1 MLCNKTVKITFC
13 GHRDVIEYNA
23 VYKELL
29 STLEQFFIFS
39 EYNGTLLEF
48 YCGGYGTFDSMSS
61 KAISELKEKYP
72 KSNIKKLLITPY
84 ITKSHQ
90 EKIDSMRKNYDEV
103 VFPPLETV
111 PLRFAIPE
119 RNKWMVRE
127 CDYVIAYVTH
137 GWGGA
142 AQTLHYAY
150 VKRKKIFR
158 IASNYDVT

>member
-29 STLEQFFIFS
+29 STLEQFFILP
-39 EYNGTLLEF
+39 EYSDTLLEF
-48 YCGGYGTFDSMSS
+48 YCGGYGTFDSMCS

-103 VFPPLETV
+103 VA
-111 PLRFAIPE
+111 LR
-119 RNKWMVRE
+119 K
-127 CDYVIAYVTH
+127 
-137 GWGGA
+137 
-142 AQTLHYAY
+142 HYIM
-150 VKRKKIFR
+150 RM
-158 IASNYDVT
+158 

>member
-13 GHRDVIEYNA
+13 GHRDVIEYNS

-48 YCGGYGTFDSMSS
+48 YCGGYGTFDSMCS

-127 CDYVIAYVTH
+127 CDYIIAYVTH

-142 AQTLHYAY
+142 AQTLRYAY
-150 VKRKKIFR
+150 IKEKAIFR

>member
-29 STLEQFFIFS
+29 STLEHFFIFS

-48 YCGGYGTFDSMSS
+48 YCGGYGTFDSMCS

-127 CDYVIAYVTH
+127 CDYVIAYVTPV
-137 GWGGA
+137 GA
-142 AQTLHYAY
+142 ALRKHYIM
-150 VKRKKIFR
+150 RM
-158 IASNYDVT
+158 

>member
-48 YCGGYGTFDSMSS
+48 YCGGYGTFDSMCS

-84 ITKSHQ
+84 IIIKCRICKYYGVMLFRHLAIN
-90 EKIDSMRKNYDEV
+90 KRN
-103 VFPPLETV
+103 PP
-111 PLRFAIPE
+111 A
-119 RNKWMVRE
+119 
-127 CDYVIAYVTH
+127 
-137 GWGGA
+137 
-142 AQTLHYAY
+142 
-150 VKRKKIFR
+150 
-158 IASNYDVT
+158 

>member
-48 YCGGYGTFDSMSS
+48 YCGGYGTFDSMCS

-72 KSNIKKLLITPY
+72 KSNIKKLKRLIPCAK
-84 ITKSHQ
+84 ITMKSFSLPS
-90 EKIDSMRKNYDEV
+90 KP
-103 VFPPLETV
+103 FP
-111 PLRFAIPE
+111 
-119 RNKWMVRE
+119 
-127 CDYVIAYVTH
+127 
-137 GWGGA
+137 
-142 AQTLHYAY
+142 
-150 VKRKKIFR
+150 
-158 IASNYDVT
+158 